1 MSEIEDRLEIE
12 NLQTVFAHAADR
24 GDYALL
30 RSLYTDDAVDDHG
43 GYSGPVDGY
52 IAWVKMTHED
62 FEMLSHICGKPLIYL
77 NGDLAESEMKGH
89 VFMRLKGPPARNTF
103 AVTRA
108 FDKYARTPLG
118 WRFTSRKLCGDWMGP
133 SFQPEELDGLK
144 GTMDPG
150 DPVYSE
156 LPGLIAALHAEFER
170 K

>member
-1 MSEIEDRLEIE
+1 MSEIEDRMEIE

-52 IAWVKMTHED
+52 IEWVKKTHEAY
-62 FEMLSHICGKPLIYL
+62 EMLSHICGKPLIRL
-77 NGDLAESEMKGH
+77 AGDFAESEMKGH
-89 VFMRLKGPPARNTF
+89 VFMRLKGPPAQNTF

-108 FDKYARTPLG
+108 FDKYVRTANG
-118 WRFTSRKLCGDWMGP
+118 WRFSSRKLCGDWMGP
-133 SFQPEELDGLK
+133 AFEAQELDGLK
-144 GTMDPG
+144 GTMDAS

-156 LPGLIAALHAEFER
+156 LPGLVAALHAGFGC

>member
-24 GDYALL
+24 GDYTLL

-52 IAWVKMTHED
+52 IEWVKKTHEAY
-62 FEMLSHICGKPLIYL
+62 EMLSHICGKPLIRL
-77 NGDLAESEMKGH
+77 AGDEAESEMKGL
-89 VFMRLKGPPARNTF
+89 VFMRLKGPPAHNAF

-108 FDKYARTPLG
+108 FDKYARTSRG

-133 SFQPEELDGLK
+133 AFEPEELGGLK
-144 GTMDPG
+144 GTMDG
-150 DPVYSE
+150 SDPVYAE
-156 LPGLIAALHAEFER
+156 LPWLIASLRAEFQR
-170 K
+170 

>member
-52 IAWVKMTHED
+52 IEWVKMTHESY
-62 FEMLSHICGKPLIYL
+62 EVLSHICGKPLIHL
-77 NGDLAESEMKGH
+77 AGDRAESEMKGL
-89 VFMRLKGPPARNTF
+89 VFMRLKGPPAANTF

-108 FDKYARTPLG
+108 FDRYVRTANG
-118 WRFTSRKLCGDWMGP
+118 WRFSSRKLCGDWMGP
-133 SFQPEELDGLK
+133 SFQPEPLDGLK
-144 GTMDPG
+144 GTMDAS
-150 DPVYSE
+150 DPVYAE
-156 LPGLIAALHAEFER
+156 LPDLVAALRSGFGC
-170 K
+170 